1 MGNESQQHDT
11 NLSLLTDA
19 TWTSYSH
26 APALRG
32 LDSHSETDDL
42 VSPQASL
49 TQVDSGASSTP
60 FANSPASD

>member
-1 MGNESQQHDT
+1 MTQISHYSQIPHGQAT
-11 NLSLLTDA
+11 ATLLQT
-19 TWTSYSH
+19 H
-26 APALRG
+26 ALRG

-49 TQVDSGASSTP
+49 TQVDGGASSIP